1 MIKPKYIHIQ
11 NFNNITDA
19 ELDLS
24 SAVSLFVG
32 DNGSGKTSV
41 VDAIGL
47 CLFEYKRSDTYA
59 DYIKSGKDNACIY
72 FECEISNEP
81 ITFNITINKTGSTAL
96 EREVN
101 FQGKVYHNSE
111 VSALLESL
119 NLKYFSDIF
128 CSMQNGK
135 DITRLSPTER
145 VAYIQKLLAFSFGP
159 QTKTIDDTI
168 KQLTE
173 TITELST
180 TNAALSQTIQNLEKQ
195 IKPLNNLDNLYSNID
210 EIKTKASQLQ
220 SYIVSKTAALRSN
233 AAVAIVKDK
242 INAEIVALT
251 NELTSKNT
259 KAAEIKLVNESRT
272 KTVNKISEVKAI
284 ISEYEVKIN
293 NIEAKLN
300 SLDTQYAV
308 QETIVQ
314 NKSAEYYAAEAQ
326 LNVCKNNFD
335 KVNHDKCPYCGQ
347 DISADNKAHYK
358 QELDNAEETTFK
370 LQKDLSLEKDKLST
384 LSNDKATLLRE
395 KMSLAASFDAQNNQ
409 LRNYETELVCIDNE
423 LTQLKP
429 LLENINSIGQL
440 IKEKQDL
447 LKLENEKL
455 LEIDNDEWNNSQ
467 KQLSEYNQIIT
478 NYQRIVDE
486 NIHIQAANEALQ
498 KNIDLQRKALDENI
512 EKYTLLSDDLAVY
525 KEAKQIFEK
534 KLPQFIIIKTCKKI
548 QNKLNE
554 LVQTIFPN
562 LYIRLF
568 YSKKGIEFFYS
579 TSGAIDEEADK
590 DSMLP
595 IKQASGF
602 EKAILSICF
611 KSVLCE
617 AYDIPFVILDE
628 VDAAASEE
636 NSRRFFDIVINGGLF
651 QQSIIISHK
660 IDIQD
665 TIKGMSDSISSYMV
679 AEGNFEHA

>member
-111 VSALLESL
+111 VSTLLESL

-159 QTKTIDDTI
+159 QIKTTDDTI

-259 KAAEIKLVNESRT
+259 KAAEIKLANESRT
-272 KTVNKISEVKAI
+272 KTVNKISEVKAT

-293 NIEAKLN
+293 NIETKLTG
-300 SLDTQYAV
+300 LDTQYAV
-308 QETIVQ
+308 QETTVQ

-358 QELDNAEETTFK
+358 QELDNAEETTLK
-370 LQKDLSLEKDKLST
+370 LQKDLSIEKDKLNT
-384 LSNDKATLLRE
+384 LSNEKTGLLRE
-395 KMSLAASFDAQNNQ
+395 KMSLAALLDAQNNQ
-409 LRNYETELVCIDNE
+409 LRSYETELVCIDNE

-447 LKLENEKL
+447 LKLENKKL
-455 LEIDNDEWNNSQ
+455 LEIDNEEWNNSQ

-486 NIHIQAANEALQ
+486 NTHIQAANEALQ
-498 KNIDLQRKALDENI
+498 KNIDLQRKTLDENI

>member
-111 VSALLESL
+111 VSTLLESL

-159 QTKTIDDTI
+159 QIKTTDDTI

-173 TITELST
+173 TITELSA

-195 IKPLNNLDNLYSNID
+195 VKPLNNLDNLYSNID
-210 EIKTKASQLQ
+210 EIKAKASQLQ

-259 KAAEIKLVNESRT
+259 KAAEIKLANESRT

-293 NIEAKLN
+293 NIETKLN
-300 SLDTQYAV
+300 SLDTQYAA
-308 QETIVQ
+308 QETTVQ

-358 QELDNAEETTFK
+358 QELDNAEETTLK
-370 LQKDLSLEKDKLST
+370 LQKDLSIEKDKLNT
-384 LSNDKATLLRE
+384 LSNEKTGLLRE
-395 KMSLAASFDAQNNQ
+395 KMSLAALLDAQNNQ
-409 LRNYETELVCIDNE
+409 LRSYETELVCIDNE

-455 LEIDNDEWNNSQ
+455 LEIDNEEWNNSQ

-486 NIHIQAANEALQ
+486 NTHIQAANEALQ
-498 KNIDLQRKALDENI
+498 KNIDLQRKTLDENI

-579 TSGAIDEEADK
+579 TSGVIDEEADK

>member
-1 MIKPKYIHIQ
+1 
-11 NFNNITDA
+11 
-19 ELDLS
+19 
-24 SAVSLFVG
+24 
-32 DNGSGKTSV
+32 
-41 VDAIGL
+41 
-47 CLFEYKRSDTYA
+47 
-59 DYIKSGKDNACIY
+59 
-72 FECEISNEP
+72 
-81 ITFNITINKTGSTAL
+81 
-96 EREVN
+96 
-101 FQGKVYHNSE
+101 
-111 VSALLESL
+111 
-119 NLKYFSDIF
+119 
-128 CSMQNGK
+128 MQNGK

-159 QTKTIDDTI
+159 QIKTTDDTI

-173 TITELST
+173 AITELST

-210 EIKTKASQLQ
+210 EIKTKAGQLQ

-251 NELTSKNT
+251 NELTLKNT
-259 KAAEIKLVNESRT
+259 KAAEIKLANESRT

-293 NIEAKLN
+293 NIETKLN
-300 SLDTQYAV
+300 SLDTQYAA
-308 QETIVQ
+308 QETTVQ

-358 QELDNAEETTFK
+358 QELDNAEKATLK
-370 LQKDLSLEKDKLST
+370 LQKDLSIEKDKLNT
-384 LSNDKATLLRE
+384 LSNEKTSLLRE
-395 KMSLAASFDAQNNQ
+395 KMSLAALLDAQNNQ
-409 LRNYETELVCIDNE
+409 LRSYETELVCIDNE

-429 LLENINSIGQL
+429 LLENINSIEQL

-455 LEIDNDEWNNSQ
+455 LEIDNEEWNNSQ

-498 KNIDLQRKALDENI
+498 KNIDLQRKTLDENI

>member
-81 ITFNITINKTGSTAL
+81 ITFNITINKTGNTAL

-111 VSALLESL
+111 VSTLLESL

-159 QTKTIDDTI
+159 QIKTTDDTI

-173 TITELST
+173 TITEIST
-180 TNAALSQTIQNLEKQ
+180 TNAALNQTIQNLEKQ

-251 NELTSKNT
+251 NELTLKNT
-259 KAAEIKLVNESRT
+259 KAAEIKLANESRT

-293 NIEAKLN
+293 NIETKLN
-300 SLDTQYAV
+300 SLDTQYAA
-308 QETIVQ
+308 QETTVQ
-314 NKSAEYYAAEAQ
+314 NKSTEYYAAEAQ

-358 QELDNAEETTFK
+358 QELDNAEKATLK
-370 LQKDLSLEKDKLST
+370 LQKDLSIEKDKLNT
-384 LSNDKATLLRE
+384 LSNEKTSLLQE
-395 KMSLAASFDAQNNQ
+395 KMSLAALLDAQNNQ
-409 LRNYETELVCIDNE
+409 LRSYETELVCIDNE

-429 LLENINSIGQL
+429 LLENINSIEQL

-455 LEIDNDEWNNSQ
+455 LEIDNEEWNNSQ
-467 KQLSEYNQIIT
+467 KQLSEYNQIIA
-478 NYQRIVDE
+478 NYQRVVDE
-486 NIHIQAANEALQ
+486 NTHIQAANEALQ
-498 KNIDLQRKALDENI
+498 KNIDSQRQTLDKNI
-512 EKYTLLSDDLAVY
+512 EKYTLLSDDLSVY

-579 TSGAIDEEADK
+579 TSGVTDEEADK

>member
-111 VSALLESL
+111 VSTLLESL

-145 VAYIQKLLAFSFGP
+145 VTYIQKLLAFSFGP
-159 QTKTIDDTI
+159 QIKTADDTI

-220 SYIVSKTAALRSN
+220 SYIISKTAALRSN

-259 KAAEIKLVNESRT
+259 KAAEIKLANESRT

-293 NIEAKLN
+293 NIETRLN
-300 SLDTQYAV
+300 SLDTQYAA
-308 QETIVQ
+308 QETTVQ

-358 QELDNAEETTFK
+358 QELDNAEETTLK
-370 LQKDLSLEKDKLST
+370 LQKDLDIEKDKLNT
-384 LSNDKATLLRE
+384 LSNEKTGLLRE
-395 KMSLAASFDAQNNQ
+395 KMSLAALLDAQNNQ
-409 LRNYETELVCIDNE
+409 LRSYETELVCIDNE

-429 LLENINSIGQL
+429 LLENINSIEQL

-455 LEIDNDEWNNSQ
+455 LEIDNEEWNNSQ

-478 NYQRIVDE
+478 NYQRIIDE
-486 NIHIQAANEALQ
+486 NTHIQAANETLQ
-498 KNIDLQRKALDENI
+498 KNIDLQRKTLDENI

-579 TSGAIDEEADK
+579 TSGITDDEADK
-590 DSMLP
+590 ESMLP

>member
-111 VSALLESL
+111 VSTLLESL
-119 NLKYFSDIF
+119 NLKYFSDNYS
-128 CSMQNGK
+128 SMQNGK

-159 QTKTIDDTI
+159 QIKTTDDTI

-173 TITELST
+173 AITELST

-210 EIKTKASQLQ
+210 EIKIKASQLQ

-233 AAVAIVKDK
+233 AAIAIVKDK

-251 NELTSKNT
+251 NELTLKNT
-259 KAAEIKLVNESRT
+259 KAAEIKLANESRT

-293 NIEAKLN
+293 NIETKLN
-300 SLDTQYAV
+300 SLDTQYAA
-308 QETIVQ
+308 QETTVQ

-358 QELDNAEETTFK
+358 QELDNAEETTLK
-370 LQKDLSLEKDKLST
+370 LQKDLSIEKDKLNT
-384 LSNDKATLLRE
+384 LSNEKTGLLRE
-395 KMSLAASFDAQNNQ
+395 KMSLAALLDAQNNQ
-409 LRNYETELVCIDNE
+409 LRSYETELVCIDNE

-429 LLENINSIGQL
+429 LLENINSIEQL

-455 LEIDNDEWNNSQ
+455 LEIDNEEWNNSQ

-498 KNIDLQRKALDENI
+498 KNIDLQRKTLDENI

>member
-19 ELDLS
+19 EIDLS

-59 DYIKSGKDNACIY
+59 DYIKSGADSAHIY

-81 ITFNITINKTGSTAL
+81 ITFNIMINKTGSTVL

-101 FQGKVYHNSE
+101 FQEKVYHNSE
-111 VSALLESL
+111 VSTLLESL

-145 VAYIQKLLAFSFGP
+145 VTYIQKLLAFSFGP
-159 QTKTIDDTI
+159 QIKITDDII

-173 TITELST
+173 NITKLST
-180 TNAALSQTIQNLEKQ
+180 TNVALSQTIQNLEKQ

-210 EIKTKASQLQ
+210 EIKTKANQLQ

-259 KAAEIKLVNESRT
+259 KAAEIKLANESRT
-272 KTVNKISEVKAI
+272 KTTSKISEVKAT
-284 ISEYEVKIN
+284 ISDYEVKIKD
-293 NIEAKLN
+293 IEAKLSN
-300 SLDTQYAV
+300 LDAQYAT
-308 QETIVQ
+308 QDAIVQ
-314 NKSAEYYAAEAQ
+314 SKSAEYYTAEAQ

-358 QELDNAEETTFK
+358 QELDNAEKATLK
-370 LQKDLSLEKDKLST
+370 LQKDLNIEKDKLNI
-384 LSNDKATLLRE
+384 LSNDKTVLLRD
-395 KMSLAASFDAQNNQ
+395 KMSLVASLDAQNNQ
-409 LRNYETELVCIDNE
+409 LRNYETELACIDNE

-429 LLENINSIGQL
+429 LLENINSIEQL
-440 IKEKQDL
+440 IRDKQDL

-455 LEIDNDEWNNSQ
+455 LEIDNEEWNNSQ

-478 NYQRIVDE
+478 DYQRIVDE
-486 NIHIQAANEALQ
+486 NTHIQAANETLQ
-498 KNIDLQRKALDENI
+498 KNIDSQRLTLNENI
-512 EKYTLLSDDLAVY
+512 EKYTLLSDDLSVY
-525 KEAKQIFEK
+525 KEAKQVFEK

-579 TSGAIDEEADK
+579 TSGVIDEEADK
-590 DSMLP
+590 ESMLP

-617 AYDIPFVILDE
+617 AYNIPFVILDE

-665 TIKGMSDSISSYMV
+665 TIKGMSDSISAYMV
-679 AEGNFEHA
+679 ADGNFEHA

>member
-1 MIKPKYIHIQ
+1 
-11 NFNNITDA
+11 
-19 ELDLS
+19 
-24 SAVSLFVG
+24 
-32 DNGSGKTSV
+32 
-41 VDAIGL
+41 
-47 CLFEYKRSDTYA
+47 
-59 DYIKSGKDNACIY
+59 
-72 FECEISNEP
+72 
-81 ITFNITINKTGSTAL
+81 
-96 EREVN
+96 
-101 FQGKVYHNSE
+101 
-111 VSALLESL
+111 
-119 NLKYFSDIF
+119 
-128 CSMQNGK
+128 
-135 DITRLSPTER
+135 
-145 VAYIQKLLAFSFGP
+145 
-159 QTKTIDDTI
+159 
-168 KQLTE
+168 
-173 TITELST
+173 
-180 TNAALSQTIQNLEKQ
+180 
-195 IKPLNNLDNLYSNID
+195 
-210 EIKTKASQLQ
+210 
-220 SYIVSKTAALRSN
+220 
-233 AAVAIVKDK
+233 
-242 INAEIVALT
+242 
-251 NELTSKNT
+251 
-259 KAAEIKLVNESRT
+259 
-272 KTVNKISEVKAI
+272 
-284 ISEYEVKIN
+284 
-293 NIEAKLN
+293 
-300 SLDTQYAV
+300 
-308 QETIVQ
+308 
-314 NKSAEYYAAEAQ
+314 
-326 LNVCKNNFD
+326 
-335 KVNHDKCPYCGQ
+335 
-347 DISADNKAHYK
+347 
-358 QELDNAEETTFK
+358 
-370 LQKDLSLEKDKLST
+370 
-384 LSNDKATLLRE
+384 
-395 KMSLAASFDAQNNQ
+395 MSLAALLDIQNNQ
-409 LRNYETELVCIDNE
+409 LRSYETELVCIDNE

-429 LLENINSIGQL
+429 LLENINSIEQL

-455 LEIDNDEWNNSQ
+455 LEIDNEEWNNSQ

-486 NIHIQAANEALQ
+486 NIHIQAANETLQ
-498 KNIDLQRKALDENI
+498 KNIDLQRKTLDENI

>member
-111 VSALLESL
+111 VSTLLESL

-159 QTKTIDDTI
+159 QIKTTDDTI

-173 TITELST
+173 AITELST

-259 KAAEIKLVNESRT
+259 KAAEIKLANESRT
-272 KTVNKISEVKAI
+272 KTVNKISEVKAT

-293 NIEAKLN
+293 NIETKLT

-308 QETIVQ
+308 QETTVQ

-358 QELDNAEETTFK
+358 QELDNAEETTLK
-370 LQKDLSLEKDKLST
+370 LQKDLSIEKDKLNT
-384 LSNDKATLLRE
+384 LSNEKTGLLRE
-395 KMSLAASFDAQNNQ
+395 KMSLAALLNAQNNQ
-409 LRNYETELVCIDNE
+409 LKSYETELVCIDNE

-429 LLENINSIGQL
+429 LLENINSIEQL

-455 LEIDNDEWNNSQ
+455 LEIDNEEWNNSQ

-486 NIHIQAANEALQ
+486 NTHIQAANETLQ

>member
-111 VSALLESL
+111 VSTLLESL

-159 QTKTIDDTI
+159 QIKTTDDTI

-259 KAAEIKLVNESRT
+259 KAAEIKLANESRT
-272 KTVNKISEVKAI
+272 KTVNKISEAKAI

-293 NIEAKLN
+293 NIETKLN
-300 SLDTQYAV
+300 SLDTQYAA
-308 QETIVQ
+308 QETTVQ

-358 QELDNAEETTFK
+358 QELDNAEETTLK
-370 LQKDLSLEKDKLST
+370 LQKDLSIEKDKLNT
-384 LSNDKATLLRE
+384 LSNEKTGLLRE
-395 KMSLAASFDAQNNQ
+395 KMSLAALLNAQNNQ
-409 LRNYETELVCIDNE
+409 LKSYETELVCIDNE

-429 LLENINSIGQL
+429 LLENINSIEQL

-455 LEIDNDEWNNSQ
+455 LEIDNEEWNNSQ

-579 TSGAIDEEADK
+579 TSGVIDEEADK

-636 NSRRFFDIVINGGLF
+636 NSRRFFDIVINGGLL

-665 TIKGMSDSISSYMV
+665 TIKGMSDSISTYMV

>member
-1 MIKPKYIHIQ
+1 
-11 NFNNITDA
+11 
-19 ELDLS
+19 
-24 SAVSLFVG
+24 
-32 DNGSGKTSV
+32 
-41 VDAIGL
+41 
-47 CLFEYKRSDTYA
+47 
-59 DYIKSGKDNACIY
+59 
-72 FECEISNEP
+72 
-81 ITFNITINKTGSTAL
+81 
-96 EREVN
+96 
-101 FQGKVYHNSE
+101 
-111 VSALLESL
+111 
-119 NLKYFSDIF
+119 
-128 CSMQNGK
+128 
-135 DITRLSPTER
+135 
-145 VAYIQKLLAFSFGP
+145 
-159 QTKTIDDTI
+159 
-168 KQLTE
+168 
-173 TITELST
+173 
-180 TNAALSQTIQNLEKQ
+180 
-195 IKPLNNLDNLYSNID
+195 
-210 EIKTKASQLQ
+210 
-220 SYIVSKTAALRSN
+220 
-233 AAVAIVKDK
+233 
-242 INAEIVALT
+242 
-251 NELTSKNT
+251 
-259 KAAEIKLVNESRT
+259 
-272 KTVNKISEVKAI
+272 
-284 ISEYEVKIN
+284 
-293 NIEAKLN
+293 
-300 SLDTQYAV
+300 
-308 QETIVQ
+308 
-314 NKSAEYYAAEAQ
+314 
-326 LNVCKNNFD
+326 
-335 KVNHDKCPYCGQ
+335 
-347 DISADNKAHYK
+347 
-358 QELDNAEETTFK
+358 
-370 LQKDLSLEKDKLST
+370 
-384 LSNDKATLLRE
+384 
-395 KMSLAASFDAQNNQ
+395 MSLAALLDAQNNQ
-409 LRNYETELVCIDNE
+409 LRSYETELVCIDNE

-429 LLENINSIGQL
+429 LLENINSIEQL

-455 LEIDNDEWNNSQ
+455 LEIDNEEWNNSQ

-498 KNIDLQRKALDENI
+498 KNIDLQRKTLDENI

-590 DSMLP
+590 ESMLP

>member
-111 VSALLESL
+111 VSTLLESL

-145 VAYIQKLLAFSFGP
+145 VAYIQKLLAFSFGS
-159 QTKTIDDTI
+159 QIKTTDDTI

-180 TNAALSQTIQNLEKQ
+180 TNAALNQTIQNLEKQ

-259 KAAEIKLVNESRT
+259 KAAEIKLANESRT

-284 ISEYEVKIN
+284 ISEYKVKIN
-293 NIEAKLN
+293 NIETKLN
-300 SLDTQYAV
+300 SLDTQYAA

-358 QELDNAEETTFK
+358 QELDNAEKAALK
-370 LQKDLSLEKDKLST
+370 LQKDLSIEKDKLNT
-384 LSNDKATLLRE
+384 LSNEKATLLRE
-395 KMSLAASFDAQNNQ
+395 KMSLAALLDAQDNQ
-409 LRNYETELVCIDNE
+409 LRSYETELVCIDNE

-429 LLENINSIGQL
+429 LLENINSIEQL

-455 LEIDNDEWNNSQ
+455 LEIDNEEWNNSQ

-486 NIHIQAANEALQ
+486 NTHIQAANEALQ
-498 KNIDLQRKALDENI
+498 KNIDLQHKTLDENI

-579 TSGAIDEEADK
+579 TSGVIDEEADK

>member
-1 MIKPKYIHIQ
+1 MIKPKYIRIQ

-59 DYIKSGKDNACIY
+59 DYIKSGENSAHIY
-72 FECEISNEP
+72 FECEISDEL
-81 ITFNITINKTGSTAL
+81 ITFNITISKTGSTAL

-101 FQGKVYHNSE
+101 FQGNVYHNSE
-111 VSALLESL
+111 VSTLLETL

-159 QTKTIDDTI
+159 QVKITDDAI

-173 TITELST
+173 NITELST
-180 TNAALSQTIQNLEKQ
+180 TNTALNQTIQNLEKQ
-195 IKPLNNLDNLYSNID
+195 IKPLNNLDNLYSDID
-210 EIKTKASQLQ
+210 KIKAKAGQLQ

-242 INAEIVALT
+242 INTEIVALT

-259 KAAEIKLVNESRT
+259 KAAEIKFANESRT
-272 KTVNKISEVKAI
+272 KTAGKISEVKAI
-284 ISEYEVKIN
+284 ISDYEIKIKDTD
-293 NIEAKLN
+293 AKLD
-300 SLDTQYAV
+300 SLNTQYIV
-308 QETIVQ
+308 QETAVQ
-314 NKSAEYYAAEAQ
+314 SKSAEYYAAEAQ

-358 QELDNAEETTFK
+358 QELENAEKTVLK
-370 LQKDLSLEKDKLST
+370 LQQDLNIEKDKLNI
-384 LSNDKATLLRE
+384 LSNDRAVILKEKISLTALL
-395 KMSLAASFDAQNNQ
+395 DTQNNQ
-409 LRNYETELVCIDNE
+409 LRSYETELVCIDNE
-423 LTQLKP
+423 LAQLKP
-429 LLENINSIGQL
+429 LLENINSIERL
-440 IKEKQDL
+440 IEDKQGL

-455 LEIDNDEWNNSQ
+455 LEIDNEEWNNSQ

-478 NYQRIVDE
+478 DYQRIVDE
-486 NIHIQAANEALQ
+486 NTHIQAANETLQ
-498 KNIDLQRKALDENI
+498 KNINSQRQTLDENI
-512 EKYTLLSDDLAVY
+512 KKYTLLSDDLSVY

-554 LVQTIFPN
+554 LVQTIFPS
-562 LYIRLF
+562 LYVRLF

-579 TSGAIDEEADK
+579 TSGAIDEEANK
-590 DSMLP
+590 ESMLP

-617 AYDIPFVILDE
+617 AYSIPFVILDE

-665 TIKGMSDSISSYMV
+665 TIKGMSDSISVYMV
-679 AEGNFEHA
+679 ADGSFEHA

>member
-159 QTKTIDDTI
+159 QTKIIDDTI
-168 KQLTE
+168 KQFTE

-259 KAAEIKLVNESRT
+259 KAAEIKLANESRT

-293 NIEAKLN
+293 NIETKLN
-300 SLDTQYAV
+300 SLDTQYAA
-308 QETIVQ
+308 QEIIVQ

-358 QELDNAEETTFK
+358 QELDNAEEATLK
-370 LQKDLSLEKDKLST
+370 LQKDLSIEKDKLNT
-384 LSNDKATLLRE
+384 LFNEKTGLLRE
-395 KMSLAASFDAQNNQ
+395 KISLAASFDAQNNQ
-409 LRNYETELVCIDNE
+409 LRSYETELVCIDNE

-429 LLENINSIGQL
+429 LLENINSIEQL

-455 LEIDNDEWNNSQ
+455 LEIDNEEWNNSQ
-467 KQLSEYNQIIT
+467 KQLSEYNQIIM

-486 NIHIQAANEALQ
+486 NTHIQAANETLQ
-498 KNIDLQRKALDENI
+498 KNIDLQRKTLDENI

>member
-19 ELDLS
+19 EIDLS

-59 DYIKSGKDNACIY
+59 DYIKSGENSAHIY
-72 FECEISNEP
+72 FECEISGEP
-81 ITFNITINKTGSTAL
+81 ITFNIAINKTGSTVL

-101 FQGKVYHNSE
+101 FQGNVYHNSE
-111 VSALLESL
+111 VSTLLESL

-145 VAYIQKLLAFSFGP
+145 VAYIQRLLAFSFGP
-159 QTKTIDDTI
+159 QTKIVDDTI

-173 TITELST
+173 NITELST
-180 TNAALSQTIQNLEKQ
+180 TNAALNQTIQNLEKQ
-195 IKPLNNLDNLYSNID
+195 IKPLNNLDNLYSDID
-210 EIKTKASQLQ
+210 SIKAKANQLQ

-233 AAVAIVKDK
+233 AAVAVVKDR

-259 KAAEIKLVNESRT
+259 KAAEIKLANESREKIADKINEV
-272 KTVNKISEVKAI
+272 KTVISDYEAKTKDIEVKLNDLDAQ
-284 ISEYEVKIN
+284 YKAQEVF
-293 NIEAKLN
+293 
-300 SLDTQYAV
+300 
-308 QETIVQ
+308 VQ
-314 NKSAEYYAAEAQ
+314 NKSTEYYAAEAQ
-326 LNVCKNNFD
+326 FNVCKSNFD

-347 DISADNKAHYK
+347 TISEDNKAHYK
-358 QELDNAEETTFK
+358 QELENAEKTVLK
-370 LQKDLSLEKDKLST
+370 LQQDLSAEKDKLNV
-384 LSNDKATLLRE
+384 LSNSRADILKE
-395 KMSLAASFDAQNNQ
+395 KMSLTALFDAQNNQ
-409 LRNYETELVCIDNE
+409 LRSHETELACIDNE
-423 LTQLKP
+423 LVQLRP
-429 LLENINSIGQL
+429 LLENINSIEQA
-440 IKEKQDL
+440 IKDKQNL

-455 LEIDNDEWNNSQ
+455 LEIDNEEWNNSQ
-467 KQLSEYNQIIT
+467 KQLSEYNQIIA
-478 NYQRIVDE
+478 NYQRVVDE
-486 NIHIQAANEALQ
+486 NTHIQAANEALQ
-498 KNIDLQRKALDENI
+498 KNIDSQRQTLDKNI
-512 EKYTLLSDDLAVY
+512 EKYTLLSDDLSVY

-548 QNKLNE
+548 QSKLNE

-579 TSGAIDEEADK
+579 TSGVTDEDMDK
-590 DSMLP
+590 ESMLP

-617 AYDIPFVILDE
+617 AYNIPFVILDE

-665 TIKGMSDSISSYMV
+665 TIKGMSDSISAYMV
-679 AEGNFEHA
+679 ADGDFEHA

>member
-111 VSALLESL
+111 VSTLLESL

-159 QTKTIDDTI
+159 QIKTTDDTI

-259 KAAEIKLVNESRT
+259 KAAEIKLANESRT
-272 KTVNKISEVKAI
+272 KTVNKISEAKAI

-300 SLDTQYAV
+300 SLDTQYAA
-308 QETIVQ
+308 QETTVQ

-358 QELDNAEETTFK
+358 QELDNAEETTLK
-370 LQKDLSLEKDKLST
+370 LQKDLSIEKDKLNT
-384 LSNDKATLLRE
+384 LSNEKTGLLRE
-395 KMSLAASFDAQNNQ
+395 KMSLAALLNAQNNQ
-409 LRNYETELVCIDNE
+409 LKSYETELVCIDNE

-429 LLENINSIGQL
+429 LLENINSIEQL

-455 LEIDNDEWNNSQ
+455 LEIDNEEWNNSQ

-579 TSGAIDEEADK
+579 TSGVIDEEADK

-602 EKAILSICF
+602 EKAVLSICF

-665 TIKGMSDSISSYMV
+665 TIKGMSDSISSYIV

>member
-111 VSALLESL
+111 VSTLLESL

-159 QTKTIDDTI
+159 QIKTTDDTI

-259 KAAEIKLVNESRT
+259 KAAEIKLTNESRT
-272 KTVNKISEVKAI
+272 KTVNKISEVKAT

-293 NIEAKLN
+293 NIETKLT

-308 QETIVQ
+308 QETTVQ

-358 QELDNAEETTFK
+358 QELDNAEETTLK
-370 LQKDLSLEKDKLST
+370 LQKDLSIEKDKLNT
-384 LSNDKATLLRE
+384 LSNEKTGLLRE
-395 KMSLAASFDAQNNQ
+395 KMSLAALLNAQNNQ
-409 LRNYETELVCIDNE
+409 LKSYETELVCIDNE

-429 LLENINSIGQL
+429 LLENINSIEQL

-455 LEIDNDEWNNSQ
+455 LEIDNEEWNNSQ

-579 TSGAIDEEADK
+579 TSGTIDEEADK

>member
-19 ELDLS
+19 EIDLS

-59 DYIKSGKDNACIY
+59 DYIKSRADSAHIY

-81 ITFNITINKTGSTAL
+81 ITFNIMINKTGSTVL

-111 VSALLESL
+111 VSTLLESL

-145 VAYIQKLLAFSFGP
+145 VTYIQKLLAFSFGP
-159 QTKTIDDTI
+159 QIKITDDTI

-173 TITELST
+173 NITKLST

-210 EIKTKASQLQ
+210 EIKTKANQLQ

-259 KAAEIKLVNESRT
+259 KAAEIKLANESRT
-272 KTVNKISEVKAI
+272 KTTSKISEVKAA
-284 ISEYEVKIN
+284 ISDYEVKIKD
-293 NIEAKLN
+293 IEAKLSN
-300 SLDTQYAV
+300 LDAQYAT
-308 QETIVQ
+308 QDAIVQ
-314 NKSAEYYAAEAQ
+314 SKSAEYYTAEAQ

-358 QELDNAEETTFK
+358 QELDNAEKATLK
-370 LQKDLSLEKDKLST
+370 LQKDLNIEKDKLNI
-384 LSNDKATLLRE
+384 LSSDKTVLLRD
-395 KMSLAASFDAQNNQ
+395 KMSLVASLDAQNNQ
-409 LRNYETELVCIDNE
+409 LRSYETELVCIDNE

-429 LLENINSIGQL
+429 LLENINSIEQL
-440 IKEKQDL
+440 IRDKQDL

-455 LEIDNDEWNNSQ
+455 LEIDNEEWNNSQ

-478 NYQRIVDE
+478 DYQRIVDE
-486 NIHIQAANEALQ
+486 NTHIQAANETLQ
-498 KNIDLQRKALDENI
+498 KNIDSQRLTLNENI
-512 EKYTLLSDDLAVY
+512 EKYTLLSDDLSVY
-525 KEAKQIFEK
+525 KEAKQVFEK

-579 TSGAIDEEADK
+579 TSGVIDEEADK
-590 DSMLP
+590 ESMLP

-617 AYDIPFVILDE
+617 AYNIPFVILDE

-665 TIKGMSDSISSYMV
+665 TIKGMSDSISAYMV
-679 AEGNFEHA
+679 ADGNFEHA

>member
-1 MIKPKYIHIQ
+1 M
-11 NFNNITDA
+11 
-19 ELDLS
+19 
-24 SAVSLFVG
+24 
-32 DNGSGKTSV
+32 
-41 VDAIGL
+41 
-47 CLFEYKRSDTYA
+47 
-59 DYIKSGKDNACIY
+59 
-72 FECEISNEP
+72 
-81 ITFNITINKTGSTAL
+81 
-96 EREVN
+96 
-101 FQGKVYHNSE
+101 
-111 VSALLESL
+111 
-119 NLKYFSDIF
+119 
-128 CSMQNGK
+128 
-135 DITRLSPTER
+135 
-145 VAYIQKLLAFSFGP
+145 
-159 QTKTIDDTI
+159 
-168 KQLTE
+168 
-173 TITELST
+173 
-180 TNAALSQTIQNLEKQ
+180 
-195 IKPLNNLDNLYSNID
+195 NID

-259 KAAEIKLVNESRT
+259 KAAEIKLANESKT
-272 KTVNKISEVKAI
+272 KTINKISEVKTI

-293 NIEAKLN
+293 NTEAKLN

-308 QETIVQ
+308 QETTVQ

-358 QELDNAEETTFK
+358 QELDNAEETTLK
-370 LQKDLSLEKDKLST
+370 LQKDLSIEKDKLNT
-384 LSNDKATLLRE
+384 LSNEKATLLRE
-395 KMSLAASFDAQNNQ
+395 KMSLVASFDAQNNQ
-409 LRNYETELVCIDNE
+409 LRSYETELVCIDNE

-429 LLENINSIGQL
+429 LLENINSIEQL

-455 LEIDNDEWNNSQ
+455 LEIDNEEWNNSQ

-498 KNIDLQRKALDENI
+498 KNIDLQRKTLDENI

-579 TSGAIDEEADK
+579 TSGATDEEADK

>member
-111 VSALLESL
+111 VSTLLESL

-145 VAYIQKLLAFSFGP
+145 VAYIQKLLAFSFGS
-159 QTKTIDDTI
+159 QIKTTDDTI

-180 TNAALSQTIQNLEKQ
+180 TNAALNQTIQNLEKQ

-259 KAAEIKLVNESRT
+259 KAAEIKLANESRT

-293 NIEAKLN
+293 NIETKLN

-308 QETIVQ
+308 QETTVQ

-358 QELDNAEETTFK
+358 QELDNAEKAALK
-370 LQKDLSLEKDKLST
+370 LQKDLSIEKDKLNT
-384 LSNDKATLLRE
+384 LYNEKTGLLRE
-395 KMSLAASFDAQNNQ
+395 RMSLAALLDAQNNQ
-409 LRNYETELVCIDNE
+409 LRSYETELVCIDNE

-429 LLENINSIGQL
+429 LLENINSIEQL

-486 NIHIQAANEALQ
+486 NTHIQAANEALQ
-498 KNIDLQRKALDENI
+498 KNIDLQRKTLDENI

-579 TSGAIDEEADK
+579 TSGVIDEEADK

>member
-259 KAAEIKLVNESRT
+259 KAAEIKLANESRT

-370 LQKDLSLEKDKLST
+370 LQKDLSLEKDKLNT
-384 LSNDKATLLRE
+384 LSNDRATLLRE
-395 KMSLAASFDAQNNQ
+395 KMSLAALFDAQNNQ

-429 LLENINSIGQL
+429 LFENINSIEQL

-486 NIHIQAANEALQ
+486 NTHIQAANETLQ
-498 KNIDLQRKALDENI
+498 KNIDLQRKTLDENI

-579 TSGAIDEEADK
+579 TSGITDDEADK
-590 DSMLP
+590 ESMLP

>member
-159 QTKTIDDTI
+159 QIKTTDDTI

-180 TNAALSQTIQNLEKQ
+180 TNAALNQTIQNLEKQ

-242 INAEIVALT
+242 INTEIVALT

-259 KAAEIKLVNESRT
+259 KVAEVKLANESRT

-300 SLDTQYAV
+300 SLDTQYAA
-308 QETIVQ
+308 QETTVQ
-314 NKSAEYYAAEAQ
+314 NKSAEYYAAGAQ

-358 QELDNAEETTFK
+358 QELDNAEKAALK
-370 LQKDLSLEKDKLST
+370 LQKDLSIEKDKLNT
-384 LSNDKATLLRE
+384 LSNEKTSLLRE
-395 KMSLAASFDAQNNQ
+395 KMSLAALLDAQNNQ
-409 LRNYETELVCIDNE
+409 LRSYETELACIDNE
-423 LTQLKP
+423 LTQLRP
-429 LLENINSIGQL
+429 LLENINSIEQL

-486 NIHIQAANEALQ
+486 NTHIQAANEALQ
-498 KNIDLQRKALDENI
+498 KNIDLQRKTLDENI

-579 TSGAIDEEADK
+579 TSGVIDEEADK

>member
-111 VSALLESL
+111 VSTLLESL

-159 QTKTIDDTI
+159 QIKTTDDTI

-173 TITELST
+173 TITELSA

-259 KAAEIKLVNESRT
+259 KAAEIKLANESRT
-272 KTVNKISEVKAI
+272 KTVNKISEAKAI

-293 NIEAKLN
+293 NIETKLN
-300 SLDTQYAV
+300 SLDTQYAA

-358 QELDNAEETTFK
+358 QELDNAEETTLK
-370 LQKDLSLEKDKLST
+370 LQKDLSIEKDKLNT
-384 LSNDKATLLRE
+384 LSNEKAGLLQE
-395 KMSLAASFDAQNNQ
+395 KMSLAALLNAQNNQ
-409 LRNYETELVCIDNE
+409 LKSYETELVCIDNE

-429 LLENINSIGQL
+429 LLENINSIEQL

-455 LEIDNDEWNNSQ
+455 LEIDNEEWNNSQ

-486 NIHIQAANEALQ
+486 NIHIQAANETLQ

>member
-111 VSALLESL
+111 VSTLLESL

-159 QTKTIDDTI
+159 QIKTTDDTI

-259 KAAEIKLVNESRT
+259 KAAEIKLANESRT

-293 NIEAKLN
+293 NIETKLT

-308 QETIVQ
+308 QETTVQ

-358 QELDNAEETTFK
+358 QELDNAEEATLK
-370 LQKDLSLEKDKLST
+370 LQKDLDIEKDKLNT
-384 LSNDKATLLRE
+384 LSNEKTGLLRE
-395 KMSLAASFDAQNNQ
+395 KMSLAALLDAQNNQ
-409 LRNYETELVCIDNE
+409 LRSYETELVCIDNE

-429 LLENINSIGQL
+429 LLENINSIEQL

-455 LEIDNDEWNNSQ
+455 LEIDNEEWNNSQ

-486 NIHIQAANEALQ
+486 NTHIQTANEALQ
-498 KNIDLQRKALDENI
+498 KNIDLQRKTLDENI

-579 TSGAIDEEADK
+579 TSGITDDEADK
-590 DSMLP
+590 ESMLP